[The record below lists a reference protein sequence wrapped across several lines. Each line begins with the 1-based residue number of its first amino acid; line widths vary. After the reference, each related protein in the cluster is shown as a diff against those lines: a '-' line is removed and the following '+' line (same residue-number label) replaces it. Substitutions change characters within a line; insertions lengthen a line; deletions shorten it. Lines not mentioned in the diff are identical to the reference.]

1 MDGIGQTKITATK
14 TPVNG
19 AERCGKCGKTVYGEM
34 EGSPMNEP
42 EKIVLRIQKA
52 ILVVYPAEVIELV
65 RDSPPLLM
73 KALQRGKHEHRAEK
87 EQGRQGK

>member
-1 MDGIGQTKITATK
+1 MAADHARGSGRIPAG
-14 TPVNG
+14 ND
-19 AERCGKCGKTVYGEM
+19 GEM
-34 EGSPMNEP
+34 INMDEA

-65 RDSPPLLM
+65 RDSPALLM

-87 EQGRQGK
+87 EQQQRG